1 MLKIHNK
8 QKEKNTSNISV
19 KIFIFLFFIGT
30 ASNVVG
36 QEKYEVISTSR
47 LNVRNKPTTNSSI
60 IGTLNPH
67 EQIDVYSIIDSW
79 AKISYRSRMAYVSS
93 KYIRKIEIKENIPI
107 VTEYQ
112 EESNPITSEPE
123 ETETPKTIYNE
134 STKNDYI
141 GIDFVPSL
149 WRYII

>member
-107 VTEYQ
+107 VTEILGLVLTLLFNL
-112 EESNPITSEPE
+112 SPINLSALFL
-123 ETETPKTIYNE
+123 KTIIW
-134 STKNDYI
+134 K
-141 GIDFVPSL
+141 PL
-149 WRYII
+149 

>member
-93 KYIRKIEIKENIPI
+93 KYIRKMCIETSNINTVCVLKEYFIHHYTLI
-107 VTEYQ
+107 M
-112 EESNPITSEPE
+112 
-123 ETETPKTIYNE
+123 KTLDTI
-134 STKNDYI
+134 
-141 GIDFVPSL
+141 IDQQKINF
-149 WRYII
+149 

>member
-60 IGTLNPH
+60 TLGP
-67 EQIDVYSIIDSW
+67 
-79 AKISYRSRMAYVSS
+79 KL
-93 KYIRKIEIKENIPI
+93 
-107 VTEYQ
+107 VTEV
-112 EESNPITSEPE
+112 EWLMFLLNT
-123 ETETPKTIYNE
+123 
-134 STKNDYI
+134 
-141 GIDFVPSL
+141 
-149 WRYII
+149 

>member
-112 EESNPITSEPE
+112 DRKS
-123 ETETPKTIYNE
+123 
-134 STKNDYI
+134 
-141 GIDFVPSL
+141 VV
-149 WRYII
+149 